1 LLRAKRELNAIVGDR
16 SDCPVANIFA
26 GRDVKLLPNLGAQ
39 DASKVRSVLTDQ
51 SGSVSSYLVRDP
63 ASACHC

>member
-1 LLRAKRELNAIVGDR
+1 
-16 SDCPVANIFA
+16 VANIFA